1 MRFPRL
7 HFPEYKFTIRPAGKD
22 GDSVKI
28 FDIIRGRYVSL
39 TPEEWVRQHLLH
51 FLLVDRSYPKGLI
64 AVEKSL
70 KVGTLDKRFDL
81 LVYNREHHPILLAEC
96 KAPEIP
102 LDQLV
107 FDQAARYNRTSRC
120 PISSLPMDWRRS
132 CVVSIPTYRYWC
144 PYRTFPDIRN
154 YENWLKGRLVAVNS
168 DNCLIVKIH

>member
-70 KVGTLDKRFDL
+70 KVGTLDKRFDI

-107 FDQAARYNRTSRC
+107 FDQAARYNRTLQVPYLLITNGLETKLCRVD
-120 PISSLPMDWRRS
+120 PDLQVLVPLPDLPGHS
-132 CVVSIPTYRYWC
+132 
-144 PYRTFPDIRN
+144 
-154 YENWLKGRLVAVNS
+154 EL
-168 DNCLIVKIH
+168 

>member
-81 LVYNREHHPILLAEC
+81 LVYDREHHPILLAEC

-107 FDQAARYNRTSRC
+107 FDQAARYNRTLQVPYLLITNGLETKLCRVD
-120 PISSLPMDWRRS
+120 PDRQVLVPLPDLPEHS
-132 CVVSIPTYRYWC
+132 
-144 PYRTFPDIRN
+144 
-154 YENWLKGRLVAVNS
+154 EL
-168 DNCLIVKIH
+168 

>member
-107 FDQAARYNRTSRC
+107 FDQAARYNRTLQVPYLLITNGLETKLCRVD
-120 PISSLPMDWRRS
+120 PDLQVLVPLPDLPGHS
-132 CVVSIPTYRYWC
+132 
-144 PYRTFPDIRN
+144 
-154 YENWLKGRLVAVNS
+154 EL
-168 DNCLIVKIH
+168 

>member
-70 KVGTLDKRFDL
+70 KVGTLDKRFDI
-81 LVYNREHHPILLAEC
+81 LVYDREHHPILLAEC

-107 FDQAARYNRTSRC
+107 FDQAARYNRTLQVPYLLITNGLETKLCRVD
-120 PISSLPMDWRRS
+120 PDLQVLVPLPDLPGHS
-132 CVVSIPTYRYWC
+132 
-144 PYRTFPDIRN
+144 
-154 YENWLKGRLVAVNS
+154 EL
-168 DNCLIVKIH
+168 

>member
-81 LVYNREHHPILLAEC
+81 LVYDREHHPILLAEC

-107 FDQAARYNRTSRC
+107 FDQAARYNRTLQVPYLLITNGLETKLCRVD
-120 PISSLPMDWRRS
+120 PDLQVLVPLPDLPGHS
-132 CVVSIPTYRYWC
+132 
-144 PYRTFPDIRN
+144 
-154 YENWLKGRLVAVNS
+154 EL
-168 DNCLIVKIH
+168 